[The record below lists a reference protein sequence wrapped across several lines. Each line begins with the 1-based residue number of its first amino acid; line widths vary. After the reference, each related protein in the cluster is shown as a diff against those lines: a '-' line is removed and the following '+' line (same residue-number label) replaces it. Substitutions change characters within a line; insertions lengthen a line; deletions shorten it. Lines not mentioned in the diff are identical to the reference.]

1 MKLTKKK
8 LEQLIMEEISYFRP
22 VKDEGKPKKFPHYA
36 DKLSTLAGSGAESY
50 IQAQELSSNLHQGED
65 YDPIDV
71 PMELE
76 DMKTMPFVSD
86 NDRIREF
93 RRWMVSKGYGSGIRR
108 IMKGLTDRKWG
119 DAERIFKE
127 YIDETKNYRVHNAVL
142 GAYRV
147 EHIPFL
153 DEETGEPLPLGSPR
167 PFRAT
172 NTYHYPR
179 P

>member
-8 LEQLIMEEISYFRP
+8 LEQLIMEAYTRRVS
-22 VKDEGKPKKFPHYA
+22 DEGKPINYPQYA
-36 DKLSTLAGSGAESY
+36 DKLTALAKSSY
-50 IQAQELSSNLHQGED
+50 LQARELSDTLDE
-65 YDPIDV
+65 PINI
-71 PMELE
+71 ELSPGG
-76 DMKTMPFVSD
+76 MQTMPYVSD

-93 RRWMVSKGYGSGIRR
+93 RRWTVSKGYGPQIRR
-108 IMKGLTDRKWG
+108 ILRSTDISKWG
-119 DAERIFKE
+119 DAEQIFKE

-142 GAYRV
+142 AAYRV

>member
-8 LEQLIMEEISYFRP
+8 LKQLIMEEYTRRIS
-22 VKDEGKPKKFPHYA
+22 DEGMPTNYPEYA
-36 DKLSTLAGSGAESY
+36 DKLTRLAKSDYPQARSLADTLDEPLN
-50 IQAQELSSNLHQGED
+50 IELSPDE
-65 YDPIDV
+65 
-71 PMELE
+71 MET
-76 DMKTMPFVSD
+76 KPFTSD

-108 IMKGLTDRKWG
+108 IMKGLADRKWG